1 MKPCDDLSVDLLRY
15 LDDDLSEREFKY
27 LRAHLDTCVYC
38 HDRLERERALS
49 RFLDESRPLYS
60 APAELRIQ
68 VLAAIERNSARYRS
82 RWDWWRRASPLVL
95 NWKMLVPAALVVA
108 LCLMAVPNIV
118 QSVRAAS
125 YVEAALTNHNRYL
138 HGELGP
144 GIRTKSPEAV
154 TAWFADKVPFQFR
167 LPSSEA
173 ALQANPTYELAGA
186 SLVQYRGIPAAMVV
200 YQAPSGMISLLV
212 ESSKAAVVAGGDE
225 SHYGALM
232 FHYRNE
238 GRFKVITWS
247 AHNLSYALV
256 SSIASS
262 AQESCMVCHQSMAD
276 HGQFRRQP

>member
-1 MKPCDDLSVDLLRY
+1 M
-15 LDDDLSEREFKY
+15 
-27 LRAHLDTCVYC
+27 
-38 HDRLERERALS
+38 
-49 RFLDESRPLYS
+49 
-60 APAELRIQ
+60 
-68 VLAAIERNSARYRS
+68 AA
-82 RWDWWRRASPLVL
+82 
-95 NWKMLVPAALVVA
+95 
-108 LCLMAVPNIV
+108 PNIV
-118 QSVRAAS
+118 QNVRAAS
-125 YVEAALTNHNRYL
+125 YVETALTNHNRYL
-138 HGELGP
+138 HGELSP

-154 TAWFADKVPFQFR
+154 TAWFADKLAFQFR
-167 LPSSEA
+167 LPTSEA

-186 SLVQYRGIPAAMVV
+186 SLVQYRGIPAAMVH
-200 YQAPSGMISLLV
+200 YEARSGTISLLV
-212 ESSKAAVVAGGDE
+212 ESSKAAVVAGGDV

>member
-1 MKPCDDLSVDLLRY
+1 MTSTSTCCAIWTTTSASKSSNIFALISI
-15 LDDDLSEREFKY
+15 
-27 LRAHLDTCVYC
+27 RACTVKTDWNGN
-38 HDRLERERALS
+38 ALS
-49 RFLDESRPLYS
+49 RFLHESRPLYS
-60 APAELRIQ
+60 APSELRIQ
-68 VLAAIERNSARYRS
+68 VSAAIERNSVRYQS

-95 NWKMLVPAALVVA
+95 NWKMLVPAALVIA

-118 QSVRAAS
+118 QNVRAAS

-138 HGELGP
+138 HGELRP

-154 TAWFADKVPFQFR
+154 TAWFADKLPFQFR

-200 YQAPSGMISLLV
+200 YEAASGTISLLV

>member
-1 MKPCDDLSVDLLRY
+1 MILS
-15 LDDDLSEREFKY
+15 
-27 LRAHLDTCVYC
+27 
-38 HDRLERERALS
+38 
-49 RFLDESRPLYS
+49 
-60 APAELRIQ
+60 
-68 VLAAIERNSARYRS
+68 
-82 RWDWWRRASPLVL
+82 
-95 NWKMLVPAALVVA
+95 WKMLVPAALVIA

-118 QSVRAAS
+118 QNVRAAS

-138 HGELGP
+138 HGELSP

-154 TAWFADKVPFQFR
+154 TSWFADKLPFQFR

-186 SLVQYRGIPAAMVV
+186 SLVQYRGILAAMVV
-200 YQAPSGMISLLV
+200 YEAPSGTISLLV
-212 ESSKAAVVAGGDE
+212 ESSKAAVVAGGDM
-225 SHYGALM
+225 SHYGALI

-247 AHNLSYALV
+247 AHNLAYALV

-262 AQESCMVCHQSMAD
+262 AEQSCLVCHQSMAD

>member
-1 MKPCDDLSVDLLRY
+1 
-15 LDDDLSEREFKY
+15 
-27 LRAHLDTCVYC
+27 
-38 HDRLERERALS
+38 
-49 RFLDESRPLYS
+49 
-60 APAELRIQ
+60 
-68 VLAAIERNSARYRS
+68 
-82 RWDWWRRASPLVL
+82 
-95 NWKMLVPAALVVA
+95 MLVAAALVIA

-118 QSVRAAS
+118 QNVRAAS

-138 HGELGP
+138 HGEVGP

-200 YQAPSGMISLLV
+200 YEAPSGTVSLLV
-212 ESSKAAVVAGGDE
+212 ESSKAAVVAGGAV

-247 AHNLSYALV
+247 AHNLTYALV

-262 AQESCMVCHQSMAD
+262 AQASCMVCHQSMAD
-276 HGQFRRQP
+276 HGQFRRRP

>member
-1 MKPCDDLSVDLLRY
+1 MKPCDDLNVDLLRY
-15 LDDDLSEREFKY
+15 LDNDLNEQEFKS

-38 HDRLERERALS
+38 QDRLERERALS
-49 RFLDESRPLYS
+49 RLLHDSRPLYS
-60 APAELRIQ
+60 APAGLRVQ
-68 VLAAIERNSARYRS
+68 VSAGIEKNSARYRS

-95 NWKMLVPAALVVA
+95 NWKMLVPAALVIA

-118 QSVRAAS
+118 QNVRAAS

-138 HGELGP
+138 HGELST
-144 GIRTKSPEAV
+144 GIRTKSTEAV

-167 LPSSEA
+167 LPNSEA
-173 ALQANPTYELAGA
+173 GLQANPAYELAGA

-200 YQAPSGMISLLV
+200 YEAPSGTISLLV
-212 ESSKAAVVAGGDE
+212 ECSKAAVVAGGDE

-256 SSIASS
+256 SSITSW

>member
-1 MKPCDDLSVDLLRY
+1 
-15 LDDDLSEREFKY
+15 
-27 LRAHLDTCVYC
+27 
-38 HDRLERERALS
+38 
-49 RFLDESRPLYS
+49 
-60 APAELRIQ
+60 
-68 VLAAIERNSARYRS
+68 
-82 RWDWWRRASPLVL
+82 
-95 NWKMLVPAALVVA
+95 MLVPAALVIA

-118 QSVRAAS
+118 QNVRAAS

-138 HGELGP
+138 HGELRP

-154 TAWFADKVPFQFR
+154 TAWFADKLPFQFR

-200 YQAPSGMISLLV
+200 YEAPSGTISLLV

>member
-1 MKPCDDLSVDLLRY
+1 MKPCDDLNVDLLRY
-15 LDDDLSEREFKY
+15 LDNDLSEQGLKY
-27 LRAHLDTCVYC
+27 LRAHLDICVYC
-38 HDRLERERALS
+38 QDRLERERALS
-49 RFLDESRPLYS
+49 RFLHESRPLYS
-60 APAELRIQ
+60 APTELRIQ
-68 VLAAIERNSARYRS
+68 VSAAIERNSARYQS

-95 NWKMLVPAALVVA
+95 NWKMLVPAALVIA

-118 QSVRAAS
+118 QNVRAAS
-125 YVEAALTNHNRYL
+125 YVEAALPNHNRYL
-138 HGELGP
+138 HGELRP

-154 TAWFADKVPFQFR
+154 TAWFADKLPFQFR

-186 SLVQYRGIPAAMVV
+186 SLVQYRGIPAAMVH
-200 YQAPSGMISLLV
+200 YEAPSGMISLLV
-212 ESSKAAVVAGGDE
+212 ESGKAAVVAGGDE

-262 AQESCMVCHQSMAD
+262 AQEPCMVCHHRLAD
-276 HGQFRRQP
+276 YGQFRRQP

>member
-1 MKPCDDLSVDLLRY
+1 MNPCDDLNVDLLRY
-15 LDDDLSEREFKY
+15 LDNDLSEQEFKY
-27 LRAHLDTCVYC
+27 LRAHLDACVYC
-38 HDRLERERALS
+38 LDRLERERALS
-49 RFLDESRPLYS
+49 RFLHESRPLYS
-60 APAELRIQ
+60 APTELRIQ
-68 VLAAIERNSARYRS
+68 VSAAIERNSVQYQS

-95 NWKMLVPAALVVA
+95 NWKMLVPAALVIA

-118 QSVRAAS
+118 QNVRAAS

-138 HGELGP
+138 HGELRP

-154 TAWFADKVPFQFR
+154 TAWFADKLPFQFR

-200 YQAPSGMISLLV
+200 YEAASGTISLLV

>member
-1 MKPCDDLSVDLLRY
+1 MKLCNDLNVDLLRY
-15 LDDDLSEREFKY
+15 LENDLSEQEVKY

-38 HDRLERERALS
+38 QDRMQRERALS
-49 RFLDESRPLYS
+49 RFLNESRPLYS
-60 APAELRIQ
+60 APSELRSQIS
-68 VLAAIERNSARYRS
+68 AAIEEYAARGQSRS
-82 RWDWWRRASPLVL
+82 DSWWRASRLIL
-95 NWKMLVPAALVVA
+95 SWTMLVPAALAIA

-118 QSVRAAS
+118 QNVRAAS
-125 YVEAALTNHNRYL
+125 YVETALTNHNRYL
-138 HGELGP
+138 HGELSP

-154 TAWFADKVPFQFR
+154 TAWFADKLPFQFR

-186 SLVQYRGIPAAMVV
+186 SLVQYRGIPAAMVH
-200 YQAPSGMISLLV
+200 YEAPSGMISLLV

-276 HGQFRRQP
+276 HGQFRR